1 MNAVMLLNFGEPE
14 TVSLEEIVPFLER
27 IFAVN
32 AGLEGDAGAARAREL
47 AERRA
52 PGLMEEY
59 AHIGG
64 SPLNRQ
70 ARAQAGFLEDAL
82 RARGHDVRTYVGT
95 QFSTPSIREAAEAA
109 RADGATCVIGIPMYP
124 TCGPST
130 TVAALADLAR
140 AIDDMS
146 WAVDYHE
153 ISAWDADPR
162 YIELRADGIRE
173 ACRQGG
179 VQLDAPGTRLVFSA
193 HGTPLKYLRE
203 GSRYDVYTMETCA
216 QVAAAAGAMN
226 YVLGYQNHSNR
237 PIEWTQPAIDDAVR
251 AITNATDL
259 VVVPI
264 SFLHDQSETL
274 AELDIELREIVEEL
288 GMRFHRVPVPHGDE
302 RLTTI
307 LADAVQPF
315 LGDPP
320 AASAGFAPCRCRA
333 TPRTWCRNAAL
344 RTPVET

>member
-1 MNAVMLLNFGEPE
+1 MNAVLLLNFGEPE
-14 TVSLEEIVPFLER
+14 TVSLAEIVPFLER
-27 IFAVN
+27 IFSVN
-32 AGLEGDAGAARAREL
+32 AGLEGEGGAARAREL

-70 ARAQAGFLEDAL
+70 ARAQAELLAHEL
-82 RARGHDVRTYVGT
+82 QRRGHDARVYVGT
-95 QFSTPSIREAAEAA
+95 QFSTPSIRDAVEAA
-109 RADGATCVIGIPMYP
+109 RADGAARVIGLPMYP

-130 TVAALADLAR
+130 TVAALADLAQ
-140 AIDDMS
+140 AIGDIS
-146 WAVDYHE
+146 WPVEYHE
-153 ISAWDADPR
+153 ISAWDADAR
-162 YIELRADGIRE
+162 YTEVRADGIRE
-173 ACRQGG
+173 ACRRAG
-179 VQLDAPGTRLVFSA
+179 VELLAPGTRLVFSA

-203 GSRYDVYTMETCA
+203 GSRYDLYTVETCA
-216 QVAAAAGAMN
+216 RVAAAVGVAD

-251 AITNATDL
+251 TITDASDL

-274 AELDIELREIVEEL
+274 AELDIELRELVEEL

-302 RLTTI
+302 RLTAL
-307 LADAVQPF
+307 LADAVEPF
-315 LGDPP
+315 LRAVPAP
-320 AASAGFAPCRCRA
+320 AAGFGPCRCRP
-333 TPRTWCRNAAL
+333 TSGTWCRNTD
-344 RTPVET
+344 RP